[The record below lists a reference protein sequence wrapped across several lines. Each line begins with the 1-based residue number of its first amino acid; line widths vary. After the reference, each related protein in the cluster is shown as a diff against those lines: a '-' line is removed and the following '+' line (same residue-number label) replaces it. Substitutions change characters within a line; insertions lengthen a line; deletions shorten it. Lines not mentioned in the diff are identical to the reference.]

1 MLRAI
6 KEKSDSNTLTVGDL
20 NALLIATDRS
30 FRQKIS
36 EEIQALNDIL
46 DKIDLISIYRTFHL
60 KPEEYTFFSSAHE
73 TFSRIEHMVGHNASP
88 GKFKKIEII
97 SSIFID
103 HNAIRLEINDKKKKK
118 TAKNTNMW
126 RLNNILLNKPWIT
139 KEIKEEILKMPR
151 DK

>member
-118 TAKNTNMW
+118 NCKKHKHVETKQYTTKQAMDHKRNQRGNFKNA
-126 RLNNILLNKPWIT
+126 
-139 KEIKEEILKMPR
+139 
-151 DK
+151 